1 MSERK
6 ESERRRLIV
15 ATAGRCTLTAGVVF
29 AAYVA
34 IPIGHIG
41 GVGVLIRLL
50 VCIGLFFG
58 IIAWH
63 VRSILRSDRPQ
74 LRAVEALA
82 SAIAILMAM
91 FSYVYLLLSSTDPA
105 SFSQPLDRPTSIYFT
120 TTILATVGFGD
131 IVAVSTGA
139 RMVVTVQ
146 MVLDL
151 VVIGL
156 VVRVLFGA
164 AQRGVL
170 SKSIRADLDEPAKDS

>member
-1 MSERK
+1 MSKPASDLNKRER
-6 ESERRRLIV
+6 LHLLLV
-15 ATAGRCTLTAGVVF
+15 TAGRCALTAGVVF
-29 AAYVA
+29 AVYVA
-34 IPIGHIG
+34 IPVAHIRG
-41 GVGVLIRLL
+41 PGVLLRLFL
-50 VCIGLFFG
+50 CIGLFFG
-58 IIAWH
+58 IIIWH
-63 VRSILRSDRPQ
+63 VRAILGSDHPQ

-91 FSYVYLLLSSTDPA
+91 FSYMYLLLSSADPH
-105 SFSQPLDRPTSIYFT
+105 SFSQHLDRPTSIYFT
-120 TTILATVGFGD
+120 TTTLATVGFGD

-164 AQRGVL
+164 AQRVVL
-170 SKSIRADLDEPAKDS
+170 SRSKETQRPA